1 MGLWE
6 AARHQPPEAVVGL
19 AREWQMRGLLGEPR
33 RGRRPATDVAARG
46 PVCLARGDRASRGPP
61 VGECGFPPCGAQGQR
76 GATAANGG
84 SEGRLLRRAR
94 RGGWGHQLP
103 ANGPGPA
110 ALGDPGAAS
119 PSCGLPCCLVNDPIK
134 APLLLPR
141 IAEVVFLPRLL
152 LPSLASYTL
161 PGPPLTI
168 LCSRHDCLL
177 FLTHKKSVTL
187 KKSHDEYN
195 PKFWILTS

>member
-1 MGLWE
+1 MFDTIISDQNLLLFTSTTHLPKPNRANEWVGLWE

-33 RGRRPATDVAARG
+33 RGRRPATDAAARG
-46 PVCLARGDRASRGPP
+46 PVCLARGDRAIRGPP

-94 RGGWGHQLP
+94 RGGCGHQLP

-110 ALGDPGAAS
+110 ALGDPGAA
-119 PSCGLPCCLVNDPIK
+119 CQCCHGLTAHGVRRNRRRKDGD
-134 APLLLPR
+134 A
-141 IAEVVFLPRLL
+141 
-152 LPSLASYTL
+152 
-161 PGPPLTI
+161 
-168 LCSRHDCLL
+168 
-177 FLTHKKSVTL
+177 
-187 KKSHDEYN
+187 
-195 PKFWILTS
+195 